1 MNQVWRLIFRER
13 YAHPCGRSVASRE
26 SVVLDAAC
34 RVRHGVLLTI
44 AVIGLAGMSSLVVAG
59 PPATVTMLTGDTLS
73 GDLAGL
79 TLDLVQLET
88 EQGPQEIDA
97 KSIMQIELNAS
108 AVETGDVKF
117 LTVTG
122 NDQSQLLVNSFTS
135 DGTSATLE
143 TPAFGTMTAPL
154 RQIGD
159 ILLGTL
165 DAKVTGSWQDLRT
178 RNSRDDLLVV
188 RKGDVLDYVGGSIA
202 KISAESVTMLVRGR
216 ELSAPRDRVFGVIL
230 ATPAAAPA
238 ARRVAIRTIA
248 GDLIQAASLQL
259 DGEVLKVKSASLGD
273 VNVPVN
279 RISNIDFGG
288 GRIRFL
294 TDLAFDAS
302 ESKSPGPG
310 DPVVWFVSKN
320 SPAGSGGKSVLRIGQ
335 SEFKRGLWLHSGAV
349 LRYRLNREYTRLRA
363 TAGFELT
370 HVTQMPRFEPKV
382 RLVILGDGKELF
394 SKEFA
399 WDDPS
404 VPVDLE
410 IADIR
415 DLSIQIESL
424 GASQGILEHF
434 GLGDAQVIR

>member
-1 MNQVWRLIFRER
+1 ML
-13 YAHPCGRSVASRE
+13 E
-26 SVVLDAAC
+26 SAY
-34 RVRHGVLLTI
+34 RVRHRLFLF
-44 AVIGLAGMSSLVVAG
+44 ALSVIGLIGFASPVVAG
-59 PPATVTMLTGDTLS
+59 PPATVTLLNGETVS

-79 TLDLVQLET
+79 TLDQVQLET
-88 EQGPQEIDA
+88 EQGIQEIDA
-97 KSIMQIELNAS
+97 KSVMQLELNAS
-108 AVETGDVKF
+108 AVETGDAKF

-122 NDQSQLLVNSFTS
+122 NDQSQLQVTSMAS

-143 TPAFGTMTAPL
+143 SPAFGTMTMPL
-154 RQIGD
+154 RQLGD

-178 RNSRDDLLVV
+178 RNSRDDLLVI
-188 RKGDVLDYVGGSIA
+188 RKGEVLDYVGGSIA
-202 KISAESVTMLVRGR
+202 KVSADSVTMLVRGR
-216 ELSAPRDRVFGVIL
+216 ELSAPRDRVFGVVL
-230 ATPAAAPA
+230 ATPAAVPA
-238 ARRVAIRTIA
+238 ARRIAIRTIS

-259 DGEVLKVKSASLGD
+259 DGDVLKVKSASLGD

-279 RISNIDFGG
+279 RISNLDFGG

-335 SEFKRGLWLHSGAV
+335 NEFKRGLWLHSGAV
-349 LRYRLNREYTRLRA
+349 LRYRLNREYTRLRT

-382 RLVILGDGKELF
+382 RLVILGDGKELL

-399 WDDPS
+399 WDDAP
-404 VPVDLE
+404 VPVDLD
-410 IADIR
+410 IADVR
-415 DLSIQIESL
+415 DLSIQIDSL